1 MAGKKSGEE
10 AVSSTGRSR
19 YRLLQRQWWRKRLR
33 IPIPFNLKTLDG
45 KQTTLKDYANK
56 ITLVSFVFPRC
67 PYRNAELSEIQKIYD
82 TYKDK
87 GLSVVLINIMPDEEN
102 LIPGDRTDPIAS
114 TTLATLAV
122 ARIRLDLRRS
132 LISRENSMTNI
143 SLRIAIAAMMALGT
157 SPAQSNDA
165 AQIAKAKA
173 IHEHVIKLD
182 THNDI
187 EPSNFTPECNY
198 TMRLTTQVNIPKM
211 VEGGMDVSFMIAYVG
226 QGPLTP
232 EGFDA
237 AYKQAVAKFDAVHR
251 LTEQIA
257 PDSIGLA
264 LTPADVIAMH
274 KKHLRIAVIGVENG
288 YPIGTDIRRVEEFYN
303 RGGRYMSLAHNG
315 NSQLADSNTGETEG
329 YLYNNGLSPLGRE
342 VIAEM
347 NRVGMMVDLSHPS
360 KGANMEAM
368 RLSKAPVIASH
379 SGVRALAD
387 VSRNMD
393 DEQLLALR
401 KNGGVIQV
409 VGFASYVKTDSK
421 ERIAA
426 LAKLRDEF
434 GLGGTGGGRGGR
446 GGRGGGGGGGRAAN
460 ADRVCPV
467 ESADGTTPQGRGA
480 RGGGRGRG
488 NAALDALPPEKR
500 ADYDKRMAEIDAM
513 YPPAA
518 RANVKDFVNHIDYAV
533 KLIGIDHVGISSDF
547 DGGGGI
553 DGWNSAAEAFNV
565 TLELVRRGYT
575 EEQIGKLWSGNLLR
589 VWGEVQKVSEQIKK
603 KPV

>member
-1 MAGKKSGEE
+1 MVAALITPGL
-10 AVSSTGRSR
+10 A
-19 YRLLQRQWWRKRLR
+19 
-33 IPIPFNLKTLDG
+33 
-45 KQTTLKDYANK
+45 QT
-56 ITLVSFVFPRC
+56 
-67 PYRNAELSEIQKIYD
+67 
-82 TYKDK
+82 
-87 GLSVVLINIMPDEEN
+87 
-102 LIPGDRTDPIAS
+102 
-114 TTLATLAV
+114 
-122 ARIRLDLRRS
+122 
-132 LISRENSMTNI
+132 
-143 SLRIAIAAMMALGT
+143 
-157 SPAQSNDA
+157 NDA
-165 AQIAKAKA
+165 ALIAKAKG
-173 IHEHVIKLD
+173 IHERVLKLD

-187 EPSNFTPECNY
+187 DPSNFTADCNY

-211 VEGGMDVSFMIAYVG
+211 VEGGMDVTFMIVYVG

-232 EGFDA
+232 EGFDN

-251 LTEQIA
+251 LTEKIA

-264 LTPADVIAMH
+264 VSPADVLALH

-288 YPIGTDIRRVEEFYN
+288 YPIGNDIKKVEEFYN

-315 NSQLADSNTGETEG
+315 NSQLADSNTGETQG

-347 NRVGMMVDLSHPS
+347 NRLGMMVDLSHPS

-368 RLSKAPVIASH
+368 RLSQAPVIASH

-393 DEQLLALR
+393 DEQLLALK

-421 ERIAA
+421 DRVDA

-434 GLGGTGGGRGGR
+434 GLT
-446 GGRGGGGGGGRAAN
+446 GGRGGGGGRGRGEAST
-460 ADRVCPV
+460 RTCPV
-467 ESADGTTPQGRGA
+467 ESASGTAPTG

-488 NAALDALPPEKR
+488 NAGLDALSPERR
-500 ADYDKRMAEIDAM
+500 AEYDKKLAAIDAKF
-513 YPPAA
+513 PAA
-518 RANVKDFVNHIDYAV
+518 GRANVKDFVNHIDYAV
-533 KLIGIDHVGISSDF
+533 RLIGIDHVGISSDF

-553 DGWNSAAEAFNV
+553 DGWNSSAEAFNV

-575 EEQIGKLWSGNLLR
+575 EEQIGKMWSGNLLR
-589 VWGEVQKVSEQIKK
+589 VWGEVEKVSQRLKK
-603 KPV
+603 K

>member
-1 MAGKKSGEE
+1 MKSIQRKLMIAGIT
-10 AVSSTGRSR
+10 ASSVG
-19 YRLLQRQWWRKRLR
+19 LLLV
-33 IPIPFNLKTLDG
+33 
-45 KQTTLKDYANK
+45 
-56 ITLVSFVFPRC
+56 ITVGS
-67 PYRNAELSEIQKIYD
+67 
-82 TYKDK
+82 
-87 GLSVVLINIMPDEEN
+87 
-102 LIPGDRTDPIAS
+102 
-114 TTLATLAV
+114 
-122 ARIRLDLRRS
+122 
-132 LISRENSMTNI
+132 
-143 SLRIAIAAMMALGT
+143 

-165 AQIAKAKA
+165 ALIAKAKG
-173 IHEHVIKLD
+173 IHSRVLKLD

-187 EPSNFTPECNY
+187 EPANFTPDCNY

-232 EGFDA
+232 EGFDD
-237 AYKQAVAKFDAVHR
+237 AYRQVVAKFDAVHR
-251 LTEQIA
+251 LTEKIA
-257 PDSIGLA
+257 PDNIGLA
-264 LTPADVIAMH
+264 LTPADVLALH
-274 KKHLRIAVIGVENG
+274 KKNLRIAVIGIENG
-288 YPIGTDIRRVEEFYN
+288 YPVGNDIKRVKEFYD

-315 NSQLADSNTGETEG
+315 NSQLADSNTGEVQG

-347 NRVGMMVDLSHPS
+347 NRLGMMVDLSHPS
-360 KGANMEAM
+360 KGANMEAI

-393 DEQLLALR
+393 DEQLLALK

-421 ERIAA
+421 ERTDA
-426 LAKLRDEF
+426 LAKLREEF
-434 GLGGTGGGRGGR
+434 GLTQA
-446 GGRGGGGGGGRAAN
+446 GGRGGGGFGGGRGRGGAGAN
-460 ADRVCPV
+460 TARTCPV
-467 ESADGTTPQGRGA
+467 EIPGAPAPQGRGA
-480 RGGGRGRG
+480 GGGRGRG
-488 NAALDALPPEKR
+488 NAALEALSAERR
-500 ADYDKRMAEIDAM
+500 AEYDKRLAELDAKL
-513 YPPAA
+513 PPAG

-575 EEQIGKLWSGNLLR
+575 EEQIAKLWSGNLLR
-589 VWGEVQKVSEQIKK
+589 VWGEVEKVSQKLRK
-603 KPV
+603 G